1 MDDIDSETLNI
12 SDFKKDTL
20 CGKNGDLFHISTK
33 VYDDLKIKIASLL
46 FIIFLILNSDI
57 FVEGVLSKFI
67 YGTYDASRDKI
78 TEKGIVI
85 SAMILSF
92 SYIFI
97 DFLFEKKI
105 I

>member
-1 MDDIDSETLNI
+1 MDCNDIDSEILDI
-12 SDFKKDTL
+12 SDFKKNS
-20 CGKNGDLFHISTK
+20 KNGDLFHVGGK
-33 VYDDLKIKIASLL
+33 LYDDLKIKIASIL
-46 FIIFLILNSDI
+46 FILFIILNSDI

-67 YGTYDASRDKI
+67 NGTYDASCDKI

-85 SAMILSF
+85 SAMILSL

-105 I
+105 V

>member
-1 MDDIDSETLNI
+1 MDCNDIDSETLNI
-12 SDFKKDTL
+12 SEFKKNE
-20 CGKNGDLFHISTK
+20 KNGDLFHIGSK
-33 VYDDLKIKIASLL
+33 IYDDLKLKIASLL
-46 FIIFLILNSDI
+46 FIIFIILNSDV

-67 YGTYDASRDKI
+67 NGTYNACEDKI

-85 SAMILSF
+85 SAMLLSL

-105 I
+105 L

>member
-1 MDDIDSETLNI
+1 MDCNDIDSETLNI
-12 SDFKKDTL
+12 SEFKKN
-20 CGKNGDLFHISTK
+20 GENGDLFQIGGK
-33 VYDDLKIKIASLL
+33 IYDDLKIKIATLL
-46 FIIFLILNSDI
+46 FIIFIILNSDI

-67 YGTYDASRDKI
+67 NGTYDSCEDKI

-85 SAMILSF
+85 SAMLLSL

-105 I
+105 L

>member
-1 MDDIDSETLNI
+1 MDCNDIDSETLNI
-12 SDFKKDTL
+12 SEFKKNE
-20 CGKNGDLFHISTK
+20 KNVDLFHIGSK
-33 VYDDLKIKIASLL
+33 IYDDLKLKIASLL
-46 FIIFLILNSDI
+46 FIIFIILNSDV

-67 YGTYDASRDKI
+67 NGTYNACEDKI

-85 SAMILSF
+85 SAMLLSL

-105 I
+105 L